1 MESSWV
7 EEKQRGKRER
17 ERERERERKGKGGRK
32 EWELM
37 NQQRNRVSTV

>member
-17 ERERERERKGKGGRK
+17 EREKRKGGEGRVGAN
-32 EWELM
+32 EL
-37 NQQRNRVSTV
+37 TKK